1 MNKNKNLKID
11 YDSKNQFNVLIKK
24 KNIVKRNVNWNFKF

>member
-24 KNIVKRNVNWNFKF
+24 KKYSKKKCQLKF

>member
-24 KNIVKRNVNWNFKF
+24 KKKYSKKKCELKF